1 MYFILFKAGIYRKNC
16 LLTHVEAYNSIKY
29 LLPEM
34 KLNSHGYRIK
44 QKFPFFELM
53 TSRS

>member
-16 LLTHVEAYNSIKY
+16 LLTLVEHYNSVKY

-34 KLNSHGYRIK
+34 KLNADSYRIK
-44 QKFPFFELM
+44 Q
-53 TSRS
+53 